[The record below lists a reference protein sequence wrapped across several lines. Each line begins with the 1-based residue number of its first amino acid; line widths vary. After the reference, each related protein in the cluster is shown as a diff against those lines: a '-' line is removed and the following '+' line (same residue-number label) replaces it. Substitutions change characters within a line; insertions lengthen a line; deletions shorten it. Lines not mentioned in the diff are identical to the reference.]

1 MVNGYTKGI
10 KKPQNKRN
18 IKRERDIKREFPEKG
33 RLEDK
38 KDFLRRQ
45 TIL

>member
-18 IKRERDIKREFPEKG
+18 IKRERDIKREFPEIK
-33 RLEDK
+33 EN
-38 KDFLRRQ
+38 
-45 TIL
+45 